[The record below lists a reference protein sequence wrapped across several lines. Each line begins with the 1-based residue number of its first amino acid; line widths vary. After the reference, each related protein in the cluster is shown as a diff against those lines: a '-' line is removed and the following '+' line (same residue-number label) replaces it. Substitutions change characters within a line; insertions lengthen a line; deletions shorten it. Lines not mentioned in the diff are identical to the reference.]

1 MRNEDL
7 HEKHESMTDV
17 LYAAPGMLPDR
28 YVFVVTNLC
37 NLKCRFCFQ
46 SRDKRA
52 DAMRLEDWLNV
63 ARQLPSYARV
73 TLTGG
78 EPLMFPGFRE
88 LFVHVAERFDCN
100 MITNGLLLD
109 EKTIDLLLEHPRFHV
124 LSISMD
130 GLHNRSRG
138 VIERKWRRAEAM
150 LRYFVERKAAT
161 KSSCNLDIKT
171 LILDE
176 NADSLFELYR
186 HCVEQLRCDTF
197 SFQLLKGS
205 PMQHADV
212 MYPFDY
218 IFKESPAPI
227 YKNFPEILRQ
237 LRMVREYSLQTG
249 ARVFLHPKA
258 ASLMSDSDI
267 GDIDYINRRTF
278 PKERFLPCRFPWS
291 SIHIN
296 VDGQVFPCLA
306 VPMGDVKNVPLEK
319 IVHGEAFSRFKEII
333 RERGAVEACNR
344 CGWLKPVRDASVV
357 PKRSDVV

>member
-1 MRNEDL
+1 MRNESL

-17 LYAAPGMLPDR
+17 IYATPGMLPDR

-37 NLKCRFCFQ
+37 NLKCRFCVQ
-46 SRDKRA
+46 VRDKRL

-63 ARQLPSYARV
+63 AGQLPSYARV

-109 EKTIDLLLEHPRFHV
+109 EKTIDLLLEHPKFHV

-130 GLHNRSRG
+130 DLNNKSRG
-138 VIERKWRRAEAM
+138 VSERQWQRVEAM

-161 KSSCNLDIKT
+161 GSSCDLDIKA
-171 LILDE
+171 LVLDE

-186 HCVEQLRCDTF
+186 YCVEQIRCNTF

-205 PMQHADV
+205 QMQHSDV
-212 MYPFDY
+212 MHPFDD
-218 IFKESPAPI
+218 IFKESPAPV
-227 YKNFPEILRQ
+227 YKDFPEILGQ
-237 LRMVREYSLQTG
+237 LGMVREHSLETG
-249 ARVFLHPKA
+249 TRVFLHPKV

-267 GDIDYINRRTF
+267 GDIDYINQRSF

-306 VPMGDVKNVPLEK
+306 VPMGNVKNVPLEK
-319 IVHGEAFSRFKEII
+319 IVHGEEFSRFKEII
-333 RERGAVEACNR
+333 RERGEVAACNR
-344 CGWLKPVRDASVV
+344 CGWLKPAPHDAAVLQT
-357 PKRSDVV
+357 PEI

>member
-1 MRNEDL
+1 MSNEHL
-7 HEKHESMTDV
+7 HAKHEAMTNV
-17 LYAAPGMLPDR
+17 IYATPGMLPNR

-46 SRDKRA
+46 ARDKRA

-78 EPLMFPGFRE
+78 EPLMFPGFKE

-109 EKTIDLLLEHPRFHV
+109 EQTIDLLLEHPKFRV

-130 GLHNRSRG
+130 GLNNKSRG
-138 VIERKWRRAEAM
+138 VSEGQWQRVEAM

-161 KSSCNLDIKT
+161 GSNCVLDIKA

-176 NADSLFELYR
+176 NAESLFELYR
-186 HCVEQLRCDTF
+186 HCVEEIGCNSF
-197 SFQLLKGS
+197 AFQLLKGS
-205 PMQHADV
+205 SMQHADV
-212 MYPFDY
+212 MYPFDD
-218 IFKESPAPI
+218 IFKESPAPV

-237 LRMVREYSLQTG
+237 LKRVREYSLKTG
-249 ARVFLHPKA
+249 TKAFLHPKV
-258 ASLMSDSDI
+258 ASLMSDADI

-278 PKERFLPCRFPWS
+278 PQERFLPCRAPWS

-296 VDGQVFPCLA
+296 VDGDVFPCLA
-306 VPMGDVKNVPLEK
+306 VPMGNVKTMPLEK
-319 IVHGEAFSRFKEII
+319 IIHGEAFSRFKETI
-333 RERGAVEACNR
+333 RERGEVAACNR
-344 CGWLKPVRDASVV
+344 CGWLKPAPPDATVL
-357 PKRSDVV
+357 PRSDVV